1 VAACRLQQPRHDR
14 NLVPA
19 SDVADLA
26 LIATLASISLRV
38 ATALSEIAAG
48 TIAQLVIGATVGTAL
63 LAADAS

>member
-1 VAACRLQQPRHDR
+1 
-14 NLVPA
+14 
-19 SDVADLA
+19 VADLA